1 MWIYLVLKDIINI
14 YLKML
19 FFILQY
25 SLVIPEEAR
34 SSLFPS
40 ISVGPETLTVEIDK
54 ATESV
59 TDLLDFIF
67 WISPWAEDVTIC
79 RERAVYQYKYEYV
92 PINSSKSILSTYTL
106 SKYALLCCL

>member
-1 MWIYLVLKDIINI
+1 MVVKCVDLFVCLFGFEIHNKYLLK
-14 YLKML
+14 KCL

-25 SLVIPEEAR
+25 SLVIPDEAR

-40 ISVGPETLTVEIDK
+40 ISVGPETLTVDIDK

-67 WISPWAEDVTIC
+67 WISPRAEDVTLC
-79 RERAVYQYKYEYV
+79 RERAEYQYKYEYV
-92 PINSSKSILSTYTL
+92 PIRILASPY
-106 SKYALLCCL
+106 